1 MDNNIELIDKETNI
15 KAKKYSLKN
24 ILCIIISLIIF
35 IVIPL
40 ILIIILMKKQEI
52 FNIKFN
58 YEIIQSNTGFQ
69 NILVKWV
76 SNETFNISI
85 YVKGVENEVIRTYNI
100 LNTNQSEQLV
110 KAYYGMPKLFIVISK
125 DDKKNEINREFN
137 IVPKEVVIAAFHA
150 SLPAL
155 IFSLDI
161 FNIAEKF
168 NCPIYVTLER
178 YKAWEWDKLPE
189 RVFIFDILNE
199 NNFYQIYFY
208 DILVKLKIWIAQ
220 MYKVNNNVIINLFL
234 TDIHNFIIPLCIYS
248 NNIPSENYKIFLLSD
263 GTASYIYFNEKFDN
277 NQTYSNTYNQMK
289 NKYEEFKSYVWNS
302 KNYYSRS
309 SHSKNLNHGDLHY
322 YSYII
327 TKVEKNAFWWLTKIK
342 GVFAPNNPTIL
353 EELLNDS
360 NIELKDINALF
371 KSLNDEQKEQIKDL
385 FNFNSNFFEE
395 AYKLNKSVMLIAGTT
410 ERVEYNLYDYCL
422 TTKLFYKNDYIYYYK
437 AHPQTPLENNQTK
450 AEKLKNIGII
460 PIDSNIPL
468 EVIIFFNPNIF
479 CSGYYTSSF
488 IEIDKETLKSLFD
501 QFKKEDEYFNKF
513 DYFCKYIKKDNE
525 KYGQYLENNNDGTV
539 IEFNKQK
546 LIDFDYDFGIYLK
559 NINSIKFFKNSAI
572 DE

>member
-1 MDNNIELIDKETNI
+1 MDNDIELIDKENNKI
-15 KAKKYSLKN
+15 EKKFSIEI
-24 ILCIIISLIIF
+24 ILCITISLVLF
-35 IVIPL
+35 IVIPVI
-40 ILIIILMKKQEI
+40 ILIIVMKNAEI

-69 NILVKWV
+69 NILVKWA

-85 YVKGVENEVIRTYNI
+85 SVKGVENEVIRIYNI

-110 KAYYGMPKLFIVISK
+110 KVYFGIPKLHIVIQK
-125 DDKKNEINREFN
+125 NEKKNEIIREFN
-137 IVPKEVVIAAFHA
+137 VVPKEVVIAAFHA

-161 FNIAEKF
+161 FNITEKF
-168 NCPIYVTLER
+168 NCPIYVSLER
-178 YKAWEWDKLPE
+178 YKAWKWDKLPE
-189 RVFIFDILNE
+189 RVFLFDILDE
-199 NNFYQIYFY
+199 NNFYKIDFY
-208 DILVKLKIWIAQ
+208 DILVKLKLWMAQ
-220 MYKVNNNVIINLFL
+220 MYKVNNKVIFNLFL
-234 TDIHNFIIPLCIYS
+234 TDIHNFIIPFCIYS
-248 NNIPSENYKIFLLSD
+248 NNIPSENYRIFLLSD

-277 NQTYSNTYNQMK
+277 NQTYLNTYNQMK
-289 NKYEEFKSYVWNS
+289 YKYEEFKSYVWDS
-302 KNYYSRS
+302 KNYDTS
-309 SHSKNLNHGDLHY
+309 SSYSKNLNHGDLHY

-327 TKVEKNAFWWLTKIK
+327 TKVEKNSFWWLTKIK

-360 NIELKDINALF
+360 KIELKDLNYLF

-410 ERVEYNLYDYCL
+410 EHVEYNLYDYCL
-422 TTKLFYKNDYIYYYK
+422 TTELLYKNDYIYYYK
-437 AHPQTPLENNQTK
+437 AHPQTPIENNQTK
-450 AEKLKNIGII
+450 AEKLKNIGIT

-488 IEIDKETLKSLFD
+488 IEVGKEVLKSLFD
-501 QFKKEDEYFNKF
+501 QYKKEDEYFSKF
-513 DYFCKYIKKDNE
+513 DYFCKYIKKDNQ
-525 KYGQYLENNNDGTV
+525 KYGQYLENNNDGII
-539 IEFNKQK
+539 IEINKQK
-546 LIDFDYDFGIYLK
+546 LIDFEYDFGIYLK
-559 NINSIKFFKNSAI
+559 DINSIKYYKNNII
-572 DE
+572 DK

>member
-1 MDNNIELIDKETNI
+1 MDNDIELIDKENNKI
-15 KAKKYSLKN
+15 EKKFYIEI
-24 ILCIIISLIIF
+24 ILCITISLVLF
-35 IVIPL
+35 IVIPVI
-40 ILIIILMKKQEI
+40 ILIIVMKNEEI

-69 NILVKWV
+69 NILVKWA

-85 YVKGVENEVIRTYNI
+85 SVKGVENEVIRIYNI

-110 KAYYGMPKLFIVISK
+110 KVYFGIPKLHIVIQK
-125 DDKKNEINREFN
+125 NEKKNEIIREFN
-137 IVPKEVVIAAFHA
+137 VVPKEVVIAAFHA

-161 FNIAEKF
+161 FNITEKF
-168 NCPIYVTLER
+168 NCPIYVSLER
-178 YKAWEWDKLPE
+178 YKAWKWDKLPE
-189 RVFIFDILNE
+189 RVFLFDILDE
-199 NNFYQIYFY
+199 NNFYKIDFY
-208 DILVKLKIWIAQ
+208 DILVKLKLWMAQ
-220 MYKVNNNVIINLFL
+220 MYKVNNKVIFNLFL
-234 TDIHNFIIPLCIYS
+234 TDIHNFIIPFCIYS
-248 NNIPSENYKIFLLSD
+248 NNIPSENYRIFLLSD

-277 NQTYSNTYNQMK
+277 NQTYLNTYNQMK
-289 NKYEEFKSYVWNS
+289 YKYEEFKSYVWDS
-302 KNYYSRS
+302 KNYDTS
-309 SHSKNLNHGDLHY
+309 SSYSKNLNHGDLHY

-327 TKVEKNAFWWLTKIK
+327 TKVEENSFWWLTKIK

-360 NIELKDINALF
+360 KIELKDLNYLF

-410 ERVEYNLYDYCL
+410 EHVEYNLYDYCL
-422 TTKLFYKNDYIYYYK
+422 TTELLYKNDYIYYYK
-437 AHPQTPLENNQTK
+437 AHPQTPIENNQTK
-450 AEKLKNIGII
+450 AEKLKNIGIT

-488 IEIDKETLKSLFD
+488 IEVGKEVLKSLFD
-501 QFKKEDEYFNKF
+501 QYKKEDEYFSKF
-513 DYFCKYIKKDNE
+513 DYFCKYIKKDNQ
-525 KYGQYLENNNDGTV
+525 KYGQYLENNNDGII
-539 IEFNKQK
+539 IEINKQK
-546 LIDFDYDFGIYLK
+546 LIDFEYDFGVYLK
-559 NINSIKFFKNSAI
+559 DINSIKYYKNNII
-572 DE
+572 DK

>member
-1 MDNNIELIDKETNI
+1 MDNDIELIDEESNKIE
-15 KAKKYSLKN
+15 KKFSIENK
-24 ILCIIISLIIF
+24 LCITISLVLF
-35 IVIPL
+35 IVIPVI
-40 ILIIILMKKQEI
+40 ILIIVMKNEEI

-69 NILVKWV
+69 NILVKWA

-85 YVKGVENEVIRTYNI
+85 SVKGVENEVIRIYNI

-110 KAYYGMPKLFIVISK
+110 KVYFGIPKLHIVIQK
-125 DDKKNEINREFN
+125 NEKKNEIIREFN

-161 FNIAEKF
+161 FNITEKF
-168 NCPIYVTLER
+168 NCPIYVSLER
-178 YKAWEWDKLPE
+178 YKAWKWDKLPE
-189 RVFIFDILNE
+189 RVFLFDILDE
-199 NNFYQIYFY
+199 NNFYKIDFY
-208 DILVKLKIWIAQ
+208 DILVKLKLWMAQ
-220 MYKVNNNVIINLFL
+220 MYEVNNKVIFNLFL
-234 TDIHNFIIPLCIYS
+234 TDIHNFIIPFCIYS
-248 NNIPSENYKIFLLSD
+248 NNIPSENYRIFLLSD
-263 GTASYIYFNEKFDN
+263 GTASYMYFNEKFDN
-277 NQTYSNTYNQMK
+277 NQTYLNTYNQMK
-289 NKYEEFKSYVWNS
+289 YKYEEFKSYVWDS
-302 KNYYSRS
+302 KNYDTS
-309 SHSKNLNHGDLHY
+309 SSYSKNLNHGDLHY

-327 TKVEKNAFWWLTKIK
+327 TKVEKNSFWWLTKIK

-360 NIELKDINALF
+360 KIELKDLNYLF

-410 ERVEYNLYDYCL
+410 EHVEYNLYDYCL
-422 TTKLFYKNDYIYYYK
+422 TTELLYKNDYIYYYK
-437 AHPQTPLENNQTK
+437 AHPQTPIENNQTK
-450 AEKLKNIGII
+450 AEKLKNVGIT

-488 IEIDKETLKSLFD
+488 IEVGKEVLKSLFD
-501 QFKKEDEYFNKF
+501 QYKKEDEYFSKF
-513 DYFCKYIKKDNE
+513 DYFCKYIKKDNQ
-525 KYGQYLENNNDGTV
+525 KYGQYLENNNDGII
-539 IEFNKQK
+539 IEINKQK
-546 LIDFDYDFGIYLK
+546 LIDFEYDFGVYLK
-559 NINSIKFFKNSAI
+559 DINSIKYYKNNII
-572 DE
+572 DK